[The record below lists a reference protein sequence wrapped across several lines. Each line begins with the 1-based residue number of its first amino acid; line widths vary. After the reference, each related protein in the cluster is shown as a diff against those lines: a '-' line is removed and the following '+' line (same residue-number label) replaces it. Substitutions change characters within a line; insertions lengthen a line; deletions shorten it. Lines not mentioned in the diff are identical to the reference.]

1 MTSLQLLYLASAF
14 GAALFFAAG
23 AMAAAMR
30 ARAQPA
36 FAAAPMAMAAPP
48 NEPIEPVTVP
58 RAQPRTMFTDVSAE
72 TRALEQ
78 ALEQARTAVA
88 AAERDRDAHERRV
101 RESEARAAE
110 QAKTLRDL
118 ATEGERLRGRLADA
132 DALRSDYVRL
142 RTITTDSDFL
152 RSEVTRLQKELHEI
166 RQHALGARPRPQ
178 PRAIKPIKPSTTPR
192 GSIGE
197 SLISALTHFSDDHT
211 RACAV
216 ADPLGFPLAATGDD
230 GLALAAY
237 GALLLEAA
245 TRASQFLPV
254 ARPASVEV
262 IDERGAR
269 IAAYTF
275 DVDADRLVLV
285 NLGVDVVDGGRLG
298 TALAEL
304 ANILT
309 PSARSATS

>member
-1 MTSLQLLYLASAF
+1 MTSLQLLYVASAL
-14 GAALFFAAG
+14 GAFLFFAAG
-23 AMAAAMR
+23 AIASALR
-30 ARAQPA
+30 ARPMPRFAA
-36 FAAAPMAMAAPP
+36 VAVAAAPMP
-48 NEPIEPVTVP
+48 EPRSPFEPDADETYALREALDEVRTTLATAERERESHER
-58 RAQPRTMFTDVSAE
+58 RAREADAKVA
-72 TRALEQ
+72 
-78 ALEQARTAVA
+78 EQAR
-88 AAERDRDAHERRV
+88 
-101 RESEARAAE
+101 
-110 QAKTLRDL
+110 TLRDL
-118 ATEGERLRGRLADA
+118 ATEGERMRGRLADA
-132 DALRSDYVRL
+132 DAMRSDYVRL
-142 RTITTDSDFL
+142 RTMSTDGEYL
-152 RSEVTRLQKELHEI
+152 RGEVARLQKELHEV
-166 RQHALGARPRPQ
+166 RQVALGVRPKVQ
-178 PRAIKPIKPSTTPR
+178 PRAVKPLKALASQPK

-197 SLISALTHFSDDHT
+197 SLVGALAHFADDHT

-245 TRASQFLPV
+245 TRASQFLPF

-285 NLGVDVVDGGRLG
+285 NLAVDVVDGVRLG

-304 ANILT
+304 AMILT
-309 PSARSATS
+309 PSTRPQS